1 MLNQQEVVMDKNFAN
16 LEIYSPGIVIFDPE
30 VIVSFLRKNNIAD
43 DNLFDCFLADEDL
56 GRAVIDEGVLIPIYQ
71 IPEAEYSVFL
81 HGARLDILDGKS
93 KFRYSGFPSKSTS
106 GLLVV
111 ADLNALFDWDP
122 DFFLS
127 YKFNY
132 ESRLACN
139 DYLDVSIGLYSVT
152 IIGYEG
158 LQLPL
163 MPKGYGL
170 TLHPVEVLPRMSPAS
185 TVDDQNFTL

>member
-1 MLNQQEVVMDKNFAN
+1 MDKNFAN
-16 LEIYSPGIVIFDPE
+16 VEIYTPGIVIFDPE
-30 VIVSFLRKNNIAD
+30 VLVGFLQKNNIAN

-81 HGARLDILDGKS
+81 DTARLGIVNGTS
-93 KFRYSGFPSKSTS
+93 KFRYSGFPLRSTS
-106 GLLVV
+106 GLVVV

-122 DFFLS
+122 DFFLN
-127 YKFNY
+127 YKVNY

-139 DYLDVSIGLYSVT
+139 DYLDVPVGLYSVT
-152 IIGYEG
+152 IIGYED
-158 LQLPL
+158 LQSPL

-170 TLHPVEVLPRMSPAS
+170 TLHAVEVLPRLNPNS
-185 TVDDQNFTL
+185 TVDDQDFTL